1 MNRTIRLLLFSS
13 IFVDTGFG
21 FVEPILAIFIKDNLV
36 GGTIVAAGVA
46 STLFLIT
53 KSAIQLPF
61 SRYVDKHDD
70 KVKWL
75 LVGTFLM
82 AIVPFLYIF
91 AKNIYLVYIA
101 QIIYGIG
108 SGLSYPTW
116 LGLWSI
122 NLDKRHESFEWSMYS
137 TVVGV
142 GTAITATA
150 GAAVAQ
156 YINFTAAFVMVGI
169 MTIIGALML
178 LRLENEHNTKLLSK

>member
-1 MNRTIRLLLFSS
+1 MNRTIKLLLFSS

-53 KSAIQLPF
+53 KSVIQLPF

-75 LVGTFLM
+75 IVGTFCM
-82 AIVPFLYIF
+82 AVVPFLYIF
-91 AKNIYLVYIA
+91 AHQIYLIYLA
-101 QIIYGIG
+101 QIVYGIG

-122 NLDKRHESFEWSMYS
+122 NLDKQKESFEWSMYS
-137 TVVGV
+137 TTTSI
-142 GTAITATA
+142 GTAVTASV

-156 YINFTAAFVMVGI
+156 YFGFTLAFLLVGI
-169 MTIIGALML
+169 MTVIGSLLL
-178 LRLENEHNTKLLSK
+178 LRLENEHNTKLLSV